1 MIAAFKNNM
10 KEMSIDTGP
19 RPEWISQYTHEG
31 YEALPGKITL
41 KMFVAIAQK
50 LDKIDSSGKSDALDR
65 DYADLQAKIS
75 KTKDLLAAA
84 DTEVKVGDDAKDIVK
99 LLQDMKSE
107 IAEVK
112 DKQDQQC
119 CTIS

>member
-1 MIAAFKNNM
+1 MSHSIANG
-10 KEMSIDTGP
+10 S
-19 RPEWISQYTHEG
+19 PEWMPLYQNKRGAIMNTFFIHHE
-31 YEALPGKITL
+31 L
-41 KMFVAIAQK
+41 VAIAHK
-50 LDKIDSSGKSDALDR
+50 LDKIDSSDKSDALDK

-75 KTKDLLAAA
+75 QTRDLLAAA

-112 DKQDQQC
+112 DKQDKQC